1 MLGKTKGNSP
11 GLCKEGLGEHSRVRD
26 FEDLQ
31 NPGMETLGPPKVFN
45 WDKLVQAPVV
55 DCLIYICCGFGP
67 CHCKREKRK
76 ETKCKNTCC
85 FRKYVPVSVTHLP
98 SCFIRSAEH

>member
-11 GLCKEGLGEHSRVRD
+11 GLCMEGLGEHSRVRD

-55 DCLIYICCGFGP
+55 DCLIYICCGFVP
-67 CHCKREKRK
+67 CGCKIEKGK
-76 ETKCKNTCC
+76 KQNAK
-85 FRKYVPVSVTHLP
+85 THAALGNMYP
-98 SCFIRSAEH
+98 LV